1 MLNAGSVVAGYRI
14 ERVLGTGGTGAV
26 YLAVNPTLPR
36 HDALKVLAA
45 ELSHD
50 PDFRARFIREAD
62 VASALDHPNIVSVYN
77 RGQTERGELWIAMQF
92 IDGTNADDA
101 LRAGTMTPQRAVH
114 IVGEVA
120 KALDYAHANNVVHR
134 DVKPANFLLS
144 GLVGS
149 GERVLLGDFGIA
161 RALDDVGLTV
171 TGSVMATVAYAVP
184 EVLASLPFDGR
195 ADLYSL
201 GCMLF
206 RLLTGKPPFSAA
218 NGMAA
223 VMMAHL
229 QQPPPRVTDLVP
241 SLPATLDAAIA
252 TAMAKDPAARF
263 PSAAALTEAAG
274 IALSDRTSATALW
287 LPVPSREVSSYPRP
301 DAGQAWW
308 QRSGPRTAM
317 APPGPLPYPGAPSCE
332 TGAHATPPAGRDR
345 RRTGSCDGAG
355 RRDSDGGGV
364 AARRTRT
371 ARRYPVRSGSEAATE
386 FGLRT
391 GATSHRRAGRDTP
404 VDPADRI
411 PDHGRYRWGPSGARG
426 GSP

>member
-62 VASALDHPNIVSVYN
+62 VASALDHPDIVSVYN

-201 GCMLF
+201 GAC
-206 RLLTGKPPFSAA
+206 
-218 NGMAA
+218 
-223 VMMAHL
+223 
-229 QQPPPRVTDLVP
+229 
-241 SLPATLDAAIA
+241 
-252 TAMAKDPAARF
+252 
-263 PSAAALTEAAG
+263 
-274 IALSDRTSATALW
+274 
-287 LPVPSREVSSYPRP
+287 Y
-301 DAGQAWW
+301 
-308 QRSGPRTAM
+308 
-317 APPGPLPYPGAPSCE
+317 
-332 TGAHATPPAGRDR
+332 
-345 RRTGSCDGAG
+345 
-355 RRDSDGGGV
+355 
-364 AARRTRT
+364 
-371 ARRYPVRSGSEAATE
+371 
-386 FGLRT
+386 FGC
-391 GATSHRRAGRDTP
+391 
-404 VDPADRI
+404 
-411 PDHGRYRWGPSGARG
+411 
-426 GSP
+426 